1 MSVVFLRTFDGLADF
16 LNLLFGVTVRVNVQ
30 KDSAGFVFALFA
42 DEPSGRVAQEADAN
56 QHDQSREQAGEQHPA
71 PVVFAQRKDAVDEV

>member
-1 MSVVFLRTFDGLADF
+1 MLPATWQNAAANHYNQSASHFRAGL
-16 LNLLFGVTVRVNVQ
+16 L
-30 KDSAGFVFALFA
+30 
-42 DEPSGRVAQEADAN
+42 DAN